1 VGCGFAV
8 FPAFCPMRARLFCPH
23 GEELRET
30 SLKRKQEIN
39 MPQQNVNTP
48 ASESKE
54 SSFENTS
61 DNVRF
66 FSRLH
71 VRDTQGNYV
80 MATDSQILAE
90 AALAIDYRY
99 PTGTVF

>member
-1 VGCGFAV
+1 
-8 FPAFCPMRARLFCPH
+8 M
-23 GEELRET
+23 
-30 SLKRKQEIN
+30 S
-39 MPQQNVNTP
+39 QQNVNTSAP
-48 ASESKE
+48 ESEE
-54 SSFENTS
+54 SSSKQSS

-90 AALAIDYRY
+90 AVLAIDYRY
-99 PTGTVF
+99 PTGTTFDSSTVSGEFFSGEACGALS

>member
-1 VGCGFAV
+1 
-8 FPAFCPMRARLFCPH
+8 MKPH
-23 GEELRET
+23 GRNNV
-30 SLKRKQEIN
+30 S
-39 MPQQNVNTP
+39 QQNVNTTDP
-48 ASESKE
+48 EPKE
-54 SSFENTS
+54 SSPETRS

-80 MATDSQILAE
+80 MATESQILAE
-90 AALAIDYRY
+90 AELAIDYRY